1 MTSPIGGIAFPTVS
15 IPAVGAVGDVAGTEA
30 APGTQSASGS
40 GFAGVLAG
48 ALDQLQTTQAV
59 SNDLATQAVTGDLK
73 DVHDYMIASTEAKV
87 AQEMVVTFK
96 NKAVEAFTEIMRM
109 PV

>member
-15 IPAVGAVGDVAGTEA
+15 MPSVGSVGDVAGTDA
-30 APGTQSASGS
+30 TTGTQAASGQ

-48 ALDQLQTTQAV
+48 ALDQLQSTQGV

-73 DVHDYMIASTEAKV
+73 DVHDYMIAANEAKL
-87 AQEMVVTFK
+87 ATEMVVTIK
-96 NKAVEAFTEIMRM
+96 NKAVDAFNEIMRM

>member
-1 MTSPIGGIAFPTVS
+1 MS
-15 IPAVGAVGDVAGTEA
+15 IPSIGALGDVAAPEA
-30 APGTQSASGS
+30 ATGTQAASGS

-48 ALDQLQTTQAV
+48 ALDQLQSTQAV
-59 SNDLATQAVTGDLK
+59 SSDMAAQAVTGDLK

-87 AQEMVVTFK
+87 ALEMVVTVK
-96 NKAVEAFTEIMRM
+96 NKAVEAFSEIMRM